1 MSELG
6 KALWKIADELRDSM
20 NADDFRDYMLSFLFL
35 RYLSG
40 NYEESAKKELGADYP
55 QLSNSETN
63 THNCH
68 SNSAKIKK
76 TAYNPE
82 SHRHSLSPLNC
93 RRLPTGFCLMLV
105 VALRS

>member
-1 MSELG
+1 
-6 KALWKIADELRDSM
+6 M

-63 THNCH
+63 TPLAIPVFQNLDLSLKKAHQMP
-68 SNSAKIKK
+68 SKKICFQC
-76 TAYNPE
+76 
-82 SHRHSLSPLNC
+82 S
-93 RRLPTGFCLMLV
+93 
-105 VALRS
+105 